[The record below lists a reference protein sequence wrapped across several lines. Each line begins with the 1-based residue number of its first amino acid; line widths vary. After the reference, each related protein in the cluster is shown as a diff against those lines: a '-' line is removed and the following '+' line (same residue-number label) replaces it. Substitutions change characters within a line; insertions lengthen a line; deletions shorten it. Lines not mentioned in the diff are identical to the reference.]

1 MTVTAKEK
9 NRGNER
15 EVECHSSLGSR
26 CICKLLERTCACC
39 GYTTLFSSIGCQGS
53 SQLFHFCRINDSLLI
68 LTLLSSGGQADM
80 AQASGKRKGRK
91 EICYEER
98 KEIYYKS
105 KTTQELKQ
113 RMEGNSMVISH
124 QVLRTE
130 VEWATGQCM

>member
-1 MTVTAKEK
+1 
-9 NRGNER
+9 
-15 EVECHSSLGSR
+15 
-26 CICKLLERTCACC
+26 
-39 GYTTLFSSIGCQGS
+39 
-53 SQLFHFCRINDSLLI
+53 
-68 LTLLSSGGQADM
+68 M

-130 VEWATGQCM
+130 VEWAAGQCM

>member
-1 MTVTAKEK
+1 
-9 NRGNER
+9 
-15 EVECHSSLGSR
+15 
-26 CICKLLERTCACC
+26 
-39 GYTTLFSSIGCQGS
+39 
-53 SQLFHFCRINDSLLI
+53 
-68 LTLLSSGGQADM
+68 M

-91 EICYEER
+91 EIYYEER

-130 VEWATGQCM
+130 AEWAAGQCM